1 MPDCIFCEIVH
12 KRMQSDIVYEDPE
25 VVAFHDIN
33 PQASVH
39 ILVVP
44 RLHIESV
51 QEVTTD
57 QVELM
62 GKMILVAQ
70 EIAKKTNVDEGGFRL
85 VINNGVNGGQTV
97 SHLHLHLLGGRRMT
111 WPPG

>member
-12 KRMQSDIVYEDPE
+12 KRMQSDIVYEDPD
-25 VVAFHDIN
+25 VVAFSDIN
-33 PQASVH
+33 PQAPVH
-39 ILVVP
+39 VLVVP

-51 QEVTTD
+51 QDLSTD

-62 GKMILVAQ
+62 GKMIMVAK
-70 EIAKKTNVDEGGFRL
+70 EIARKTNVDESGFRL

>member
-25 VVAFHDIN
+25 VVAFNDIN

-51 QEVTTD
+51 QEVKTD

-70 EIAKKTNVDEGGFRL
+70 QIAKKTNVDEGGFRL